1 MAKAGIDKKYP
12 IVIFDGDKG
21 GVGKSAAC
29 GAFADF
35 CIARNI
41 PIAIVD
47 GDARNPD
54 VGRIFNDLV
63 PVGHA
68 NLRLHDG
75 WMDLMDFVHA
85 NMDRIIV
92 ISMPAG
98 IGSELTREAHKFM
111 RMAKDLER
119 AVGLVW
125 VINRT
130 IDSVNLLNSALES
143 LGGGLHAKFV
153 LKNLFFGE
161 AGKFRRWDDS
171 NTKKKFESAGGVTLE
186 LAELHERVM
195 DKLFADVN
203 NIMPYTAAAV
213 PMKDIQNTPSP
224 HKLSPS
230 ENVELHTWLQENENT
245 FRTMAAG
252 LGIAVE

>member
-1 MAKAGIDKKYP
+1 MAKNERNYP
-12 IVIFDGDKG
+12 IVFIDGDKG

-29 GAFADF
+29 SALADW

-41 PIAIVD
+41 PIAVVD

-54 VGRIFNDLV
+54 VGRMFDQLV

-68 NLRLHDG
+68 NLRVHDG

-85 NMDRIIV
+85 NMDRTIM

-98 IGSELTREAHKFM
+98 IGSELSKEAHKFM
-111 RMAKDLER
+111 RMSKDLGR
-119 AVGLVW
+119 NVGLVW

-130 IDSVNLLNSALES
+130 IDSVNLLNPALTA
-143 LGGGLHAKFV
+143 LGEDLKAKFV

-161 AGKFRRWDDS
+161 AEKFRRWDDS
-171 NTKKKFESAGGVTLE
+171 NTKKKFESSGGLTLPF
-186 LAELHERVM
+186 AELHERVM
-195 DKLFADVN
+195 DKLFADVG
-203 NIMPYTAAAV
+203 NIMPYSAAAV
-213 PMKDIQNTPSP
+213 PMKEFQNSP

-230 ENVELHTWLQENENT
+230 ENVELHTWLQENEKT
-245 FRTMAAG
+245 FRAIADG
-252 LGIAVE
+252 LGIAAA